1 MALPSES
8 TAKGRAVTARPFV
21 LLGFVIAIVLAVPS
35 LAQATLLPP
44 LLTESN
50 PVSPGALTA
59 PRIKGQVE
67 EEVIKAAP
75 FGATAFEEPITNSS
89 EPNNTVTLY
98 TDPSCTGSVA
108 ATGTVEQLEE
118 PGIQVTV
125 GAESTTTFYGIQNNA
140 TETSGCSPQGF
151 SYRQVSS
158 APSAPAFSSVSPASP
173 ANYNFPYLIGS
184 ADPEATVSIYAGVGC
199 SGSPVASGSG
209 AAFAAPGIQVA
220 VADNSETSFY
230 ARAAIAGFTS
240 VCSATPIVYREVTPP
255 PTEVSGGGGSPGGG
269 GVAAPPATPPPAPH
283 LRTVP
288 GGTGNDTTPTLTG
301 SAPGAAAVKLFAGAA
316 CSGAFL
322 AKVPVSSFAVGVELQ
337 VAENAAAA
345 FSAISVSISGRESGC
360 SDPVTYLEDSTA
372 PHTRITMGPAAKTAK
387 RKATFRFIDTTGD
400 AAGTVFLCKVDA
412 AKWKRCSSPLS
423 LRHLHPRRHVVR
435 VKAVDPAG
443 NAEPAG
449 AKRQFKVIRHP

>member
-1 MALPSES
+1 MASPGES

-21 LLGFVIAIVLAVPS
+21 LFGVAVALLLIVPS

-50 PVSPGALTA
+50 PTSPGALTT

-67 EEVIKAAP
+67 EEVIKAVP
-75 FGATAFEEPITNSS
+75 FGPPAFEEPITNSS

-98 TDPSCTGSVA
+98 TDPSCTGAVA
-108 ATGTVEQLEE
+108 ATGTVELLEE

-125 GAESTTTFYGIQNNA
+125 GAESTTTFYAIQNNA
-140 TETSGCSPQGF
+140 TEVSGCSPEGF

-184 ADPEATVSIYAGVGC
+184 ADPEATISIYVGSGC

-209 AAFAAPGIQVA
+209 AAFATPGIQVS

-230 ARAAIAGFTS
+230 AKATIAGFTS
-240 VCSATPIVYREVTPP
+240 ACSASPIAYHEVTPP
-255 PTEVSGGGGSPGGG
+255 PTEASGGGGSPGSG
-269 GVAAPPATPPPAPH
+269 GVAPPATPPPVPH

-301 SAPGAAAVKLFAGAA
+301 SAPGAAAVKVFAGAA
-316 CSGAFL
+316 CGAFL
-322 AKVPVSSFAVGVELQ
+322 AKVPVSAFAGGVELQ
-337 VAENAAAA
+337 VAENTAAV
-345 FSAISVSISGRESGC
+345 FSAISVSISGRESDC

-387 RKATFRFIDTTGD
+387 KKATFRFTDTTGD

-412 AKWKRCSSPLS
+412 GKWKRCSSPLN
-423 LRHLHPRRHVVR
+423 LRHLHPQRHVVR
-435 VKAVDPAG
+435 VKAIDPAG
-443 NAEPAG
+443 NAEATG